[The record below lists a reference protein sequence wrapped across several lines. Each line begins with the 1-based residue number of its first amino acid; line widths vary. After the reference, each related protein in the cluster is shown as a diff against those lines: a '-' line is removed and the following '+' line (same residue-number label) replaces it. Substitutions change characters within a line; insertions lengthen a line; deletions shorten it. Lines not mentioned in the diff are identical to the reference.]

1 MAKTTK
7 NKKTSIKKPTY
18 MKGIIGSFIGG
29 MIASIPWIWIYVY
42 GQEIYT
48 IFALIIATGALIGY
62 QLFKAKVD
70 KKLPFIIAG
79 ISQLCVT
86 IATLIIIPLLL
97 LTQYGGSLSLLNLKI
112 LYGDPT
118 FVRPLM
124 KDYIVSI
131 LYTIVGMSLPISHI
145 YNFIKRNP
153 NQENLE
159 IPIGSGSKKD
169 KDAVKKYFILK
180 DALTEEKA
188 IEIEENANIKI
199 YSLEALIDDGIII
212 KTGDKYYYSEKNND
226 RVTTSNKQANKLVS
240 IVLFVLMGLALLI
253 SIFPSEESIQESPNY
268 RVPKDITFEL
278 PNTYLEQVDPSEV
291 NSWAYI
297 PNEDISGGSGLI
309 YVSYTNERI
318 ELTKENL
325 AILKSSFYRTTGV
338 KKVTQGKVFT
348 TSNNYKA
355 IEYKVEF
362 KEYTDYIYYIV
373 SDKYTGIIDIID
385 YNKIDNLLEDGK
397 KVVDTLN
404 WIE

>member
-1 MAKTTK
+1 
-7 NKKTSIKKPTY
+7 
-18 MKGIIGSFIGG
+18 
-29 MIASIPWIWIYVY
+29 
-42 GQEIYT
+42 
-48 IFALIIATGALIGY
+48 
-62 QLFKAKVD
+62 
-70 KKLPFIIAG
+70 
-79 ISQLCVT
+79 
-86 IATLIIIPLLL
+86 
-97 LTQYGGSLSLLNLKI
+97 
-112 LYGDPT
+112 
-118 FVRPLM
+118 
-124 KDYIVSI
+124 
-131 LYTIVGMSLPISHI
+131 
-145 YNFIKRNP
+145 
-153 NQENLE
+153 
-159 IPIGSGSKKD
+159 
-169 KDAVKKYFILK
+169 
-180 DALTEEKA
+180 
-188 IEIEENANIKI
+188 
-199 YSLEALIDDGIII
+199 
-212 KTGDKYYYSEKNND
+212 
-226 RVTTSNKQANKLVS
+226 
-240 IVLFVLMGLALLI
+240 MGLALLI

-297 PNEDISGGSGLI
+297 PNEDISGGSGHI

-325 AILKSSFYRTTGV
+325 AILKSAFYGTTGV

-397 KVVDTLN
+397 KVVDTLK